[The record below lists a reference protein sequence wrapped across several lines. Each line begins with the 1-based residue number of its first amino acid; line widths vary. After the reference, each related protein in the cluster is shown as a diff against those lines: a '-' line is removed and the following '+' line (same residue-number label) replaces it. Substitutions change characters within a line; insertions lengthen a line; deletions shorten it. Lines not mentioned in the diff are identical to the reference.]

1 MIKSKIKGIRRER
14 LVQKMLEAQG
24 YNCWR
29 LAGSLGIFDLF
40 ALNENE
46 VRLIQVKSSWIS
58 PAEKKRIKLLK
69 VPPEVVKE
77 IWIFKKGKE
86 IKQIIY

>member
-1 MIKSKIKGIRRER
+1 MIKTKAKGSRRER
-14 LVQKMLEAQG
+14 QVKKMLEAQG
-24 YNCWR
+24 YLCSKS
-29 LAGSLGIFDLF
+29 GSSLGLFDII
-40 ALNENE
+40 AINENE